1 MTSASHDAAEG
12 NHGPDGPDGRDGPD
26 GPDGAVLIG
35 CDVGTSAVKTIVC
48 SAYGTLLGRSAA
60 EHPMHHP
67 RPGWAEND
75 PEDWYAGLIQ
85 TIRAAVAG
93 SAVDPARVAGLA
105 VVCQR
110 EPVVLTDA
118 AGAPLAPA
126 ISWTDL
132 RATAES
138 SDIAARIGR
147 GRLIATTGMTTSPG
161 MSLAHLLWFQRYR
174 PGLWRSVRRIR
185 FAKDYLLHRL
195 TGCPAG
201 DVPTDPTTPSRS
213 GLLDVAR
220 RRWSGEICAA
230 FGIDPGLLP
239 PIGAQPWQRVSG
251 LPAGVAREVGLR
263 PGVPVAM
270 GGSDDAA
277 ATLGCGATEP
287 GQVSVGTGTAA
298 NWRTVLDRWLPDHS
312 GRGDV
317 SPHVVP
323 DRYIHEVAIESTGSS
338 LRWLRDVLN
347 GPSSGQAGFDEL
359 IRSAAEVTCGADGL
373 LCFPFVDGAGRAPRY
388 AAGARGAYLGAVSG
402 HTRGHLARA
411 MLEGIA
417 FQYRATLPLAGQRA
431 AGGGPGPGDAI
442 ATGDGEAHNPVWNQ
456 LKADVLGVPLR
467 VPRITDLAAAGAAIL
482 AGIAGGVFADAAAGA
497 AGLVSW
503 DRRYDPDPRRTA
515 EYAKLSA
522 RYELAYQRLARTF
535 GRDQR
540 PDRAGQ
546 TSQSTSG
553 TRQGTQA

>member
-1 MTSASHDAAEG
+1 MSSASREVSSS
-12 NHGPDGPDGRDGPD
+12 P
-26 GPDGAVLIG
+26 VLIG
-35 CDVGTSAVKTIVC
+35 CDVGTGAVKTIVC
-48 SAYGTLLGRSAA
+48 GADGTLLGRCAA

-67 RPGWAEND
+67 QPGWAEND
-75 PEDWYAGLIQ
+75 PEDWYLGLVR
-85 TIRAAVAG
+85 TIRAAMAA

-118 AGAPLAPA
+118 AGAAVAPA

-132 RATAES
+132 RATAEAS
-138 SDIAARIGR
+138 EIGARLGR
-147 GRLIATTGMTTSPG
+147 ERLIVTTGMTPSAG
-161 MSLAHLLWFQRYR
+161 MSLAHLLWFQRHR

-195 TGCPAG
+195 TGCAA
-201 DVPTDPTTPSRS
+201 TDLTTPSRS

-220 RRWSGEICAA
+220 QEWSEEICGA

-239 PIGAQPWQRVSG
+239 PVGAQPWQRAGG
-251 LPAGVAREVGLR
+251 LPASSARQLGLR
-263 PGVPVAM
+263 AGVPVAM

-277 ATLGCGATEP
+277 ATLGCGAIQP

-298 NWRTVLDRWLPDHS
+298 NWRTVLAGWRPDRS

-323 DRYIHEVAIESTGSS
+323 GRFIHEVAIESTGSS
-338 LRWLRDVLN
+338 LRWLRDVLI

-359 IRSAAEVTCGADGL
+359 ISSAAAVPCGADGL
-373 LCFPFVDGAGRAPRY
+373 RCFPFVDGAARAPRY

-417 FQYRATLPLAGQRA
+417 FQYRATLLLTGHRTADGMSNAGE
-431 AGGGPGPGDAI
+431 AI
-442 ATGDGEAHNPVWNQ
+442 GTGDGEARNPVWNQ

-482 AGIAGGVFADAAAGA
+482 AGIASGVFADAAAGVA
-497 AGLVSW
+497 ALVSW
-503 DRRYDPDPRRTA
+503 DRRYEPDPQRTA
-515 EYAKLSA
+515 VYAKLSA
-522 RYELAYQRLARTF
+522 GYELAYTRLASTF
-535 GRDQR
+535 GQDQR
-540 PDRAGQ
+540 PAQAGQ
-546 TSQSTSG
+546 ITSG
-553 TRQGTQA
+553 TNQGTRA